1 MFPKEFIDRVPAELI
16 KALDGPAVT
25 SVRYNPLKRVE
36 QRFAGEAVAWCEE
49 GVYLDERP
57 IFTTDPLF
65 HAGAYY
71 VQEASSMFVGWM
83 VERLGISGARILD
96 LCAAPGGKSTQL
108 AAYASV
114 LVSNE
119 VIRSRAKVLSD
130 NIQRWGTGNIA
141 VTSNDP
147 KQFGERAVSF
157 FDLVVID
164 TPCSGEGMF
173 RKDPAAREE
182 WSPEAVEL
190 CAARSRR
197 IVSDAWGALRDGGVL
212 IYSTCTFNEQENE
225 RNAEWICEELGG
237 ELIEF
242 RDLPVGVVTNGAG
255 YRFMPHLVRGEG
267 FYAVAIKKLG
277 EECRAEYSI
286 KKGKNSLV
294 VVTAQEQAEA
304 ESWVQGA
311 LHFASGGGNLY
322 GFKDEMWEV
331 IEFLRA
337 NFNLLYSGVMMG
349 ELIRG
354 VLKPAHSLATY
365 YDVVCENRA
374 ELPLEVAVEYLRR
387 GVVAADFCEG
397 DGMALAT
404 YMGTPIGWLKRIG
417 RRTNNLYPQHL
428 RIMHL

>member
-1 MFPKEFIDRVPAELI
+1 MFPKEFRDRVPVELLE
-16 KALDGPAVT
+16 ALDKSAVT
-25 SVRYNPLKRVE
+25 SVRYNPCKSVE
-36 QRFAGEAVAWCEE
+36 RFTGDGVAWCND

-57 IFTTDPLF
+57 VFTTDPMF

-83 VERLGISGARILD
+83 VERLGIAQARILD

-119 VIRSRAKVLSD
+119 VIRSRAKILND
-130 NIQRWGTGNIA
+130 NVQRWGTGNIA
-141 VTSNDP
+141 VTNNDP

-157 FDLVVID
+157 FDVMVID

-173 RKDPAAREE
+173 RKDLAAREE

-197 IVSDAWGALRDGGVL
+197 IVSDSWSALRDGGVL

-225 RNAEWICEELGG
+225 RNAEWICQELGG
-237 ELIEF
+237 EVIEF
-242 RDLPVGVVTNGAG
+242 DNVPEGVVTHGAG
-255 YRFMPHLVRGEG
+255 YRFMPNLVRGEG
-267 FYAVAIKKLG
+267 FYAVAIRKLG
-277 EECRAEYSI
+277 DEQRAEYFI
-286 KKGKNSLV
+286 KKGKNSMIV
-294 VVTAQEQAEA
+294 ASNEEQIEA
-304 ESWVQGA
+304 SRWVGEP
-311 LHFASGGGNLY
+311 LHFASGGDNLY
-322 GFKDEMWEV
+322 GFTDQMWEV

-349 ELIRG
+349 EMIRG

-365 YDVVCENRA
+365 YNVVCQNRA
-374 ELPLEVAVEYLRR
+374 ELPLDVAVEYLRR
-387 GVVAADFCEG
+387 GVVSAEFCER
-397 DGMALAT
+397 DGVALAT
-404 YMGTPIGWLKRIG
+404 YGGMPLGWLKRIG
-417 RRTNNLYPQHL
+417 TRTNNQYPQHL
-428 RIMHL
+428 RILHF